1 MIQGEFDEVSPDYK
15 AFVDKFKPKKTTDD
29 CYTPS
34 NVYAVILKWA
44 AKKYGFDE
52 ADAVRPFWPGGDYQ
66 RENYHAGCVVVDNPP
81 FSILSQICRFYNA
94 HGVKYFLF
102 APALTLFSNRGE
114 SNYVVAGASVTYEN
128 EAVVNTSFITN
139 LGEYLVESAPD
150 LRDLIKA
157 EDDKNRREKVKELPK
172 YAYPDAVITAAAIN
186 YLAVHHTP
194 YRLKREDALFIR
206 RLDAQG
212 GTDKALFGGGFL
224 LTERAAAERAAA
236 ERAAAERAAAE
247 RAAVHR
253 WELSPREIELQKL
266 LAGGVK

>member
-1 MIQGEFDEVSPDYK
+1 MRQGEFDEVSTEYK

-29 CYTPS
+29 CYTPA
-34 NVYAVILKWA
+34 NIYAVILKWA
-44 AKKYGFDE
+44 ATKYGFAE

-66 RENYHAGCVVVDNPP
+66 RENYPAGCVVVDNPP

-128 EAVVNTSFITN
+128 GAVVNTSFITN

-157 EDDKNRREKVKELPK
+157 EDDKNRLEGELKFPRA
-172 YAYPDAVITAAAIN
+172 YAYFELI
-186 YLAVHHTP
+186 
-194 YRLKREDALFIR
+194 KRYKDVSESKSSMKGLRKQAGWDENIFFTCEADEEFPE
-206 RLDAQG
+206 G
-212 GTDKALFGGGFL
+212 K
-224 LTERAAAERAAA
+224 LTT
-236 ERAAAERAAAE
+236 
-247 RAAVHR
+247 
-253 WELSPREIELQKL
+253 
-266 LAGGVK
+266 